1 MNGPAGRGMMP
12 ARDRDGTQLT
22 GKGPAVAQKV
32 ILVDDL
38 DHSEGTDVA
47 RREFSLLNRTFA
59 IDLSDD
65 NQRRLREALGL
76 IEKVLESSREV
87 RQASRARRP
96 ADSPVRL
103 RGHTTTDVREW
114 AREQGLEVPVR
125 GRVPEEVLDRFLAA
139 HPDAVPDREDAPE
152 RAAGASGR
160 RARTER
166 DEAPETA

>member
-1 MNGPAGRGMMP
+1 M
-12 ARDRDGTQLT
+12 
-22 GKGPAVAQKV
+22 AQKV

-59 IDLSDD
+59 IDLSDA

-96 ADSPVRL
+96 ADPPVRL

-139 HPDAVPDREDAPE
+139 HPDAVPDREDAPDRKDAPGREDAPE
-152 RAAGASGR
+152 RAAGTGERHAGTERQAGTPGR
-160 RARTER
+160 RAGAAR